1 MEKLVV
7 LKVLF
12 EGYLVPQFF
21 REYQVK
27 EWLTLTGY
35 SADRF
40 DHFLKTY
47 TEEDVKALQKYLI
60 TLD

>member
-7 LKVLF
+7 LKGMF

-21 REYQVK
+21 KESQVK
-27 EWLTLTGY
+27 EWLTLTGS

-40 DHFLKTY
+40 DRFLKTY
-47 TEEDVKALQKYLI
+47 TEEDVKALQEYLI
-60 TLD
+60 TLN

>member
-1 MEKLVV
+1 LEKLVV
-7 LKVLF
+7 LKGMF

-21 REYQVK
+21 KESQVK
-27 EWLTLTGY
+27 EWLTLMGY

-47 TEEDVKALQKYLI
+47 TEEDLKSLREYLI
-60 TLD
+60 ALD